1 MTRHRIRSQFLP
13 LVVVGAALLSLP
25 AHGAEPSSDDGS
37 SAARIAE
44 LNEAGARFYSARS
57 YRQAIEKFIEAYSI
71 DHDPNLLFNIA
82 RCYEEL
88 GETAAAIEK
97 YEAFIAAPGADADGR
112 LRAEESLRAL
122 RGLEAAGTS
131 ADKETRPSEAAG
143 TAEDGAGTESST
155 AGFLPWAALGGGIV
169 VTGLGA
175 TFYALGA
182 SDHAE
187 VTSAPG
193 YGDPSTVHP
202 MTEREATALVES
214 GNTKKVVGAIGL
226 GLGGALIATSVV
238 LFVTGGKSAPARDAT
253 ALRVTVDPGPRRLA
267 VGLTGSF

>member
-1 MTRHRIRSQFLP
+1 MMRHRVRSFFLP
-13 LVVVGAALLSLP
+13 LVVVCGASLP
-25 AHGAEPSSDDGS
+25 VPAHATEPAESDAT

-44 LNEAGARFYSARS
+44 LNEAGAKFYSARS

-122 RGLEAAGTS
+122 RGLSDTG
-131 ADKETRPSEAAG
+131 PSEGKEAG
-143 TAEDGAGTESST
+143 PSESATPVGDGSANESSAT
-155 AGFLPWAALGGGIV
+155 GFLPWAALGGGIV
-169 VTGLGA
+169 MTGLGA

-187 VTSAPG
+187 VTNAPG
-193 YGDPSTVHP
+193 YDDPSTVYP

-238 LFVTGGKSAPARDAT
+238 LFVTGGKTPASETT
-253 ALRVTVDPGPRRLA
+253 ALRLTVDPGPRRLA
-267 VGLTGSF
+267 LGLTGRF